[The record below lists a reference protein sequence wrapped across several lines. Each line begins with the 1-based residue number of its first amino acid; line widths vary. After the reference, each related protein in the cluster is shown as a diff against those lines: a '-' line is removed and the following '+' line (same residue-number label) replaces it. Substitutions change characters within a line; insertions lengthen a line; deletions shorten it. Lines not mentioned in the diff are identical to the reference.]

1 MKKNRFFTGVMC
13 TLAVVALSACG
24 QEAQEQLQYVSLSQA
39 GCTFFGTDNEPLA
52 VTVETS
58 PAQWA
63 AEASASWVKA
73 EPGEDGTTLVLSVED
88 NDGDAERK
96 AAVTVTAGQA
106 VQEIG
111 IRQLAADGAFAR
123 FRKLDTFS
131 MGAAMSPS
139 GRYAGGFVISIAPDG
154 KIALSIKQTQPAPER
169 APRAPRSPRPQGQQG
184 SNGGVRPAGG
194 RPPRREAAPRVW
206 QPKPSQPQGDLSFE
220 DMMARYK
227 TQSEEKIADLKRV
240 TENHRG
246 GYSRRRG

>member
-1 MKKNRFFTGVMC
+1 MLD
-13 TLAVVALSACG
+13 LA
-24 QEAQEQLQYVSLSQA
+24 
-39 GCTFFGTDNEPLA
+39 
-52 VTVETS
+52 TVLE
-58 PAQWA
+58 
-63 AEASASWVKA
+63 
-73 EPGEDGTTLVLSVED
+73 
-88 NDGDAERK
+88 
-96 AAVTVTAGQA
+96 AGQT
-106 VQEIG
+106 V
-111 IRQLAADGAFAR
+111 
-123 FRKLDTFS
+123 KVK
-131 MGAAMSPS
+131 
-139 GRYAGGFVISIAPDG
+139 VISIAPDG

-184 SNGGVRPAGG
+184 SNGGARPAGG